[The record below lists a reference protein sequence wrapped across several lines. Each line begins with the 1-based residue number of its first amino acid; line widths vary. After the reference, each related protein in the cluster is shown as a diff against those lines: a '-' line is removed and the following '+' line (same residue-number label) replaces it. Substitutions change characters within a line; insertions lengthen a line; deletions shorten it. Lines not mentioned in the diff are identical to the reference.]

1 MLYIYIY
8 IYMYIY
14 ILGVTQKFREEKVLK
29 NLGVPNEAGVHRIL
43 HRVSWCDLPGWVW
56 GQNPKSFN
64 YLKVV
69 RA

>member
-14 ILGVTQKFREEKVLK
+14 ILGVTQKFREDKVLK
-29 NLGVPNEAGVHRIL
+29 TLGVPNEAGVHRIL
-43 HRVSWCDLPGWVW
+43 YRVSWCDLPGWVW
-56 GQNPKSFN
+56 GQNLKSFN